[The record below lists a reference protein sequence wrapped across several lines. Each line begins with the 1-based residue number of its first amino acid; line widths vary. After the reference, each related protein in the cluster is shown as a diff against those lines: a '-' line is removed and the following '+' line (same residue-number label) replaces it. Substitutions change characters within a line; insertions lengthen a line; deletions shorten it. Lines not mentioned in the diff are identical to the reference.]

1 MLNTMSLPRDFSVQ
15 CPNCAGR
22 KFYQAD
28 QVHDR
33 REAAETTRIAEEI
46 QFGIKRARDRNPA
59 PATPM
64 QPKSRFNTM
73 VSWLLH

>member
-33 REAAETTRIAEEI
+33 REAAETTRSAEEI
-46 QFGIKRARDRNPA
+46 QFGIKRAR
-59 PATPM
+59 
-64 QPKSRFNTM
+64 S
-73 VSWLLH
+73 